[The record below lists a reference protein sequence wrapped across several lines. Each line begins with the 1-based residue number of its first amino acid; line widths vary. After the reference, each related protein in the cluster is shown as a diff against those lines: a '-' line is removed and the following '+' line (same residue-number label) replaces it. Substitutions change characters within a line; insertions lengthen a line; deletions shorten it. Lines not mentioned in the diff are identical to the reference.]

1 MALIKCK
8 DCAKDFSTEAKACP
22 NCGARPPRSK
32 FSIFLLLAFL
42 ASLGIMPL
50 LNSMDDG
57 SLGPS
62 AWQIQD
68 QERLRILGVAVE
80 GADGIRRAMRNP
92 DSFVA
97 AGIVHNPQ
105 SGMICYEYRAQNG
118 FGGMNTEYA
127 ILKSDR
133 EFIYQ
138 ASSGFSK
145 VWNKECDPSV
155 SQPISADV
163 VNATLKDF

>member
-1 MALIKCK
+1 M
-8 DCAKDFSTEAKACP
+8 
-22 NCGARPPRSK
+22 
-32 FSIFLLLAFL
+32 
-42 ASLGIMPL
+42 
-50 LNSMDDG
+50 
-57 SLGPS
+57 
-62 AWQIQD
+62 
-68 QERLRILGVAVE
+68 RILGVAVE
-80 GADGIRRAMRNP
+80 GADAIRRAMRNP
-92 DSFVA
+92 ASFVA

-138 ASSGFSK
+138 VSSGFSK

-155 SQPISADV
+155 AKPISADV
-163 VNATLKDF
+163 VSATLKDF